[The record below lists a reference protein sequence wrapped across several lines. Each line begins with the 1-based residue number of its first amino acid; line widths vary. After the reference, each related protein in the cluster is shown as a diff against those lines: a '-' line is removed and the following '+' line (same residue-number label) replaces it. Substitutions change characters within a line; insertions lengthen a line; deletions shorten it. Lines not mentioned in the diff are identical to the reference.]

1 MANQIDLVVGTQVK
15 AQLDALIDHLK
26 ALDNKLLESSN
37 LAIKLGKEVPKI
49 TTPSGGSNNS
59 GGNAGVN
66 ANIATESEAYK
77 KVVAS
82 IENYRLRLEALKKT
96 KEGSNSTLL
105 QTKISL
111 EQELKAATA
120 AAKGIDLNAAAT
132 RKLEAEKKKLE
143 AQINRANAAAEKE
156 ASAYN
161 RTQTQL
167 NKLTAVYN
175 DLSVRKERYNNLTD
189 NEEKRLVTLTRVN
202 EKYNGVLRTTDAN
215 IGKNTRNVGNYASGW
230 NGLSNSINQLTREA
244 PAFANSMQT
253 GFMALSNNIPI
264 FVDEL
269 ENIRLKNV
277 QLAQSG
283 EQTQS
288 VFSAVSGAF
297 FSWQTA
303 LSVGVT
309 LLTVY
314 GAKLI
319 DMAFN
324 TDAAKRATEKLTQSL
339 KDNQDQVDKNIA
351 SLEHQANIDI
361 ELARQRGAS
370 EEELAALRMKLGVD
384 VLTENEK
391 NNAKLIVQLDSF
403 DRYRLLQAQGG
414 NKALLFL
421 LDKYNGDVNKARAE
435 FIRRE
440 KAYTDENRKLLSDEQ
455 EKTYDLVKKQNDK
468 NTELDATNRTAA
480 QERAN
485 EGLRTMTS
493 EQQKAEEERL
503 ALLAEMHRKEIEL
516 ELAKIKTLLDDDTIY
531 YTDRLHQLDL
541 DFIKRSE
548 LEKVNSDEELRLA
561 GNSYEAQQVAL
572 LNSHIARIGL
582 IDDYNKKKKKLEALD
597 LDPITQLATSN
608 LEEKDPMKILEQ
620 NAKRGLKS
628 LKGTTVNLKST
639 WKETFNSIAES
650 AKQAGD
656 IMAEFSDRNFQ
667 NEYARL
673 EAQKDI
679 SLKFAGESAFAKEQ
693 ISEQYDKKRREIE
706 VRQNKAK
713 QKQAIF
719 EIAINTAQ
727 AIVATLAKTPLPA
740 GLPFVIATGAL
751 GAAQIAAVAAQK
763 VPQYFEGGTHDGG
776 LMMVNDAKGSNYK
789 ETIVT
794 PDGKIIKPEGRDV
807 LMNAP
812 KGTQIFTPEQWQEK
826 ELHNM
831 LQSKGISMN
840 ESYHN
845 NSGLTYQEM
854 DAILGKHFK
863 NITTQTTTFD
873 KKGFSSYSVSK
884 GNKTI
889 RNENRASG
897 QGFKV

>member
-1 MANQIDLVVGTQVK
+1 MANEIDLVVGTQVK
-15 AQLDALIDHLK
+15 AQLDALIAHLGLVD
-26 ALDNKLLESSN
+26 AKLVETSR
-37 LAIKLGKEVPKI
+37 LAITLSKEIPKI
-49 TTPSGGSNNS
+49 NTPTKGSDNGGA
-59 GGNAGVN
+59 NAG
-66 ANIATESEAYK
+66 ANKGLIEASALNK
-77 KVVAS
+77 KLADQ
-82 IENYRLRLEALKKT
+82 IDYLRLKVAELQKT
-96 KEGSNSTLL
+96 RAGGTVTLL
-105 QTKISL
+105 QETVALK
-111 EQELKAATA
+111 EELRIATA
-120 AAKGIDLNAAAT
+120 AAKGIDLVAIS
-132 RKLEAEKKKLE
+132 KKKLE
-143 AQINRANAAAEKE
+143 DQTKKTTAQLERSALAAEKE

-161 RTQTQL
+161 RTQAQL

-202 EKYNGVLRTTDAN
+202 EKYNGVLRTTDAA

-277 QLAQSG
+277 QLAKDGQK
-283 EQTQS
+283 TQS

-309 LLTVY
+309 LLTIY

-324 TDAAKRATEKLTQSL
+324 TDAAKKATEKLTQSL
-339 KDNQDQVDKNIA
+339 KDNQDQVDKNISA
-351 SLEHQANIDI
+351 LEHQANIDI
-361 ELARQRGAS
+361 ELAKQRGAS
-370 EEELAALRMKLGVD
+370 EEELAALRMKLGVNL
-384 VLTENEK
+384 LTENEK
-391 NNAKLIVQLDSF
+391 NNARLINQLDSF

-421 LDKYNGDVNKARAE
+421 LDKYNGNVNKARAE
-435 FIRRE
+435 FQRRE
-440 KAYTDENRKLLSDEQ
+440 KAYTDENRKLLVDEQ
-455 EKTYDLVKKQNDK
+455 EKTYELVRKQNEK

-485 EGLRTMTS
+485 EGSRTMNS
-493 EQQKAEEERL
+493 DQQKAEEERL

-516 ELAKIKTLLDDDTIY
+516 ELAKIDILLNDDTIY

-548 LEKVNSDEELRLA
+548 LEKVNADEELRLA

-582 IDDYNKKKKKLEALD
+582 IDDYNKKKKKLEGLD
-597 LDPITQLATSN
+597 LDPITQLATSD

-679 SLKFAGESAFAKEQ
+679 SLRFAGESAFAKEQ

-763 VPQYFEGGTHDGG
+763 IPQYFEGGTHGGG

-807 LMNAP
+807 VMNAP

-840 ESYHN
+840 ESHHSN
-845 NSGLTYQEM
+845 NGLTYQEM

>member
-1 MANQIDLVVGTQVK
+1 MANAIDLVVAQQALDQLK
-15 AQLDALIDHLK
+15 NLIAQLDLVDAK
-26 ALDNKLLESSN
+26 MT
-37 LAIKLGKEVPKI
+37 AISANAITLSANAGKV
-49 TTPSGGSNNS
+49 TTPSGGSSNA
-59 GGNAGVN
+59 GGNAAAN
-66 ANIATESEAYK
+66 AGLIEASALNK
-77 KVVAS
+77 KLADQ
-82 IENYRLRLEALKKT
+82 IDYLRLKIAELQKT
-96 KEGSNSTLL
+96 RVGGTKTLL
-105 QTKISL
+105 QETVALK
-111 EQELKAATA
+111 EELRIATA
-120 AAKGIDLNAAAT
+120 TAKGIDLVAIS
-132 RKLEAEKKKLE
+132 KKKLE
-143 AQINRANAAAEKE
+143 DQTKKTTAQLERAALAAEKE
-156 ASAYN
+156 NSAYN
-161 RTQTQL
+161 RTQAQL

-202 EKYNGVLRTTDAN
+202 EKYNGVLRTTDAA

-269 ENIRLKNV
+269 ESIRVKNV
-277 QLAQSG
+277 QLAKDG
-283 EQTQS
+283 LKTES

-309 LLTVY
+309 LLTIY
-314 GAKLI
+314 GSKLI

-324 TDAAKRATEKLTQSL
+324 TDAAKKATEKLTQAL
-339 KDNQDQVDKNIA
+339 KDNQDQVDGNISA
-351 SLEHQANIDI
+351 LEHQANIDI
-361 ELARQRGAS
+361 ELAKQRGAS

-391 NNAKLIVQLDSF
+391 NNAKLIGQLDGF
-403 DRYRLLQAQGG
+403 DRYRILQAQGG

-421 LDKYNGDVNKARAE
+421 LEKYNGDVNKARAE
-435 FIRRE
+435 FQRRE

-455 EKTYDLVKKQNDK
+455 EKSYELVRKQNDK

-480 QERAN
+480 QQRAN
-485 EGLRTMTS
+485 EGSKTITS
-493 EQQKAEEERL
+493 DQQKAEEERL

-548 LEKVNSDEELRLA
+548 LEKLNTDEELRLA
-561 GNSYEAQQVAL
+561 GNSYEAQQIAL
-572 LNSHIARIGL
+572 LNSHIKRIDL
-582 IDDYNKKKKKLEALD
+582 IDDYNKKKKKLEGLD
-597 LDPITQLATSN
+597 LDPVNLLATSA
-608 LEEKDPMKILEQ
+608 LEEKDQFAFLKKS
-620 NAKRGLKS
+620 AKDAVKNIKTPATELKE
-628 LKGTTVNLKST
+628 T
-639 WKETFNSIAES
+639 WKDTFNEIAN
-650 AKQAGD
+650 AAQKAGD
-656 IMAEFSDRNFQ
+656 IIADFSKRNFE
-667 NEYARL
+667 NEYRRL
-673 EAQKDI
+673 EDQKDI
-679 SLKFAGESAFAKEQ
+679 ALRFAGESDFAKKQIEEQ
-693 ISEQYDKKRREIE
+693 AEKRRKEIANRE
-706 VRQNKAK
+706 NKAA

-719 EIAINTAQ
+719 NIAIDTAQ
-727 AIVATLAKTPLPA
+727 A
-740 GLPFVIATGAL
+740 VIATLKKTGFLGIPLSVIVGAL
-751 GAAQIAAVAAQK
+751 GAAQIAVVASQK
-763 VPQYFEGGTHDGG
+763 IPQYFEGGTHDGG

-807 LMNAP
+807 VMNAP

-840 ESYHN
+840 ESRHS